1 MDLIR
6 PGCVEV
12 SAWGVAGLAGLGAG
26 VWGDREQ
33 LAQLRGEEGE
43 TFTRRKEWG
52 GMKEYRRWVE
62 ACQRF
67 TRWNTH

>member
-1 MDLIR
+1 M
-6 PGCVEV
+6 EV

-33 LAQLRGEEGE
+33 LDKLRGREGD
-43 TFTRRKEWG
+43 TFTRRKDRG

-67 TRWNTH
+67 TRWNTHET

>member
-1 MDLIR
+1 MR
-6 PGCVEV
+6 PDSVEV

-33 LAQLRGEEGE
+33 LVRLREQKGDI
-43 TFTRRKEWG
+43 FTRRKELG
-52 GMKEYRRWVE
+52 NMKEYRRWVE